1 MTRPARLALLTVLY
15 TVQGLPYGFQATAL
29 PSLLR
34 EAGVSLAWI
43 GALTLLAAPWSLKLL
58 WAPWV
63 DASRSRLGRRR
74 GVILPMQLSMA
85 AACVAA
91 AFTPLPAGLGLLLAL
106 VFLMNLAAAT
116 QDVAVDGLAVDLLP
130 PEELGRG
137 NAAQVVGFKV
147 GMLLGGGLL
156 LWASAWVGVT
166 GLFLGMAAVALL
178 GAATTWAFHEGA
190 PGDGPAPPAA
200 GEVAR
205 RVWRAL
211 RRPGAGWVLL
221 FIATYKLGETLV
233 DVMFKPFLVD
243 QGYTAAQ
250 LGLWVGTWGLLCSI
264 LGSVLGGLLASRLP
278 VLAAVGIAAV
288 LRVGPLAAQWALAVL
303 GAPAWAVIATTCAE
317 HLLGGVLTTAMFAFM
332 MARVDRTVGGTH
344 FTALAVVEVLGKA
357 PAGLLSGVLAQA
369 LGYPALFG
377 LGTALSLAFL
387 ALLVPLRRGA
397 PHQP

>member
-1 MTRPARLALLTVLY
+1 MRRPARLALLTVLY

-29 PSLLR
+29 PALLR

-63 DASRSRLGRRR
+63 DAFQGRLGRRR

-91 AFTPLPAGLGLLLAL
+91 AFTPLPAGLWLLLVL

-116 QDVAVDGLAVDLLP
+116 QDVAVDGLAVELLP

-147 GMLLGGGLL
+147 GMLVGGGLL
-156 LWASAWVGVT
+156 LWATTWVGWS
-166 GLFLGMAAVALL
+166 GLFLAMAAVALA
-178 GAATTWAFHEGA
+178 GAGATWAFREPPSA
-190 PGDGPAPPAA
+190 AGPSSPSPAA
-200 GEVAR
+200 VAAA
-205 RVWRAL
+205 VWAAM
-211 RRPGAGWVLL
+211 RRPGAAWVLA
-221 FIATYKLGETLV
+221 FIATYKLGETLI
-233 DVMFKPFLVD
+233 DAMFKPFLID

-250 LGLWVGTWGLLCSI
+250 LGLWVGTWGLGCSI
-264 LGSVLGGLLASRLP
+264 LGSLAGGVLASRVP
-278 VLAAVGIAAV
+278 AVTAVGLAAL
-288 LRVGPLAAQWALAVL
+288 LRIGPLAAEWALSVF
-303 GAPAWAVIATTCAE
+303 GAPQAAVIATTCAE
-317 HLLGGVLTTAMFAFM
+317 HLLGGLLTTTMFAFM
-332 MARVDRTVGGTH
+332 MGKVDRTVGGTH

-377 LGTALSLAFL
+377 LGTLLSVAFL
-387 ALLVPLRRGA
+387 ALLLPLRRTA
-397 PHQP
+397 